1 MAMKKPILPRNRA
14 ARREF
19 WRNTLAAWESSGRTQ
34 RQFCAQAGLALK
46 TFARWR
52 GIFARETPPI
62 AKSANPFVPLRLE
75 GLGYELEIEYS
86 GLRVRLRGVQAE
98 RIVARVLARL

>member
-1 MAMKKPILPRNRA
+1 MRKPNLPHNRA
-14 ARREF
+14 ARRAF

-34 RQFCAQAGLALK
+34 RQFCAQAGVGLK
-46 TFARWR
+46 SFARWR
-52 GIFARETPPI
+52 GIFARETPPV
-62 AKSANPFVPLRLE
+62 ARSASAFVPLRLE

-98 RIVARVLARL
+98 RVVARVLARL